1 MLPFFLN
8 SNALLFLQL
17 EFCAMWLIITLLL
30 CFFSN
35 QTLYTWEVGH
45 MQSWNSKCGQYWHIM
60 VHICIIL
67 TLKSFVHAYLPELR
81 ENLNVWSYECMHVL
95 NKNLCDKEIPR
106 TIRVGHSAWL
116 CWMMSYPDTAASYW
130 VIQNIHVAVL
140 GRNWTVFHHVFQP
153 HYCIWS
159 AVSTKLLLRVGLI
172 HVA

>member
-1 MLPFFLN
+1 MLSYSCNLGFVQ
-8 SNALLFLQL
+8 SW
-17 EFCAMWLIITLLL
+17 WLIITLLL

-35 QTLYTWEVGH
+35 QTLYTWVVGH
-45 MQSWNSKCGQYWHIM
+45 MQSWNSTCGQYWHIM

-67 TLKSFVHAYLPELR
+67 TLKSFVHAYLPVLR
-81 ENLNVWSYECMHVL
+81 ENLNVWSYECMHVR
-95 NKNLCDKEIPR
+95 NKNLCDKGIAR

-116 CWMMSYPDTAASYW
+116 CWMMSYPGTAASYW
-130 VIQNIHVAVL
+130 VIQNIHVTVP